1 MSRKIYVFVSIVLF
15 LGILGISFFWLS
27 NKQIT
32 SSNSQT
38 FSFGVQG
45 DSHPERAGKMFNS
58 DLYKTT
64 LQNAIKANL
73 GFYFLMGDDF
83 SIEKEIE
90 SNNITQTAI
99 DAVYLRQKQYLDALS
114 IPKYLVNGN
123 HEQEA
128 KYLLDGTSNNPAILA
143 RNAREKYFDSPGAET
158 GYYSFTHGDAL
169 FVVIDFYWHSDIAVD
184 NTTGDDAGK
193 KSKGNRDLWQVTLG
207 NEQYQ
212 WFKQTLEN
220 STAKYKFV
228 FTHHVLGTG
237 RGGIEEA
244 KLYEWGGYSANGSY
258 DFPSKRPGWELPIHQ
273 LMAKNHVTIFFQ
285 GHDHLF
291 VKQELDGVIY
301 QEVPCPA
308 DNTYTAFNKDAYK
321 SGDILPNAGFLDVA
335 VSPNQVKVE
344 YIKSGQSNNDQ
355 SIFSYT
361 VK

>member
-1 MSRKIYVFVSIVLF
+1 M
-15 LGILGISFFWLS
+15 
-27 NKQIT
+27 
-32 SSNSQT
+32 
-38 FSFGVQG
+38 
-45 DSHPERAGKMFNS
+45 
-58 DLYKTT
+58 
-64 LQNAIKANL
+64 
-73 GFYFLMGDDF
+73 
-83 SIEKEIE
+83 
-90 SNNITQTAI
+90 
-99 DAVYLRQKQYLDALS
+99 
-114 IPKYLVNGN
+114 
-123 HEQEA
+123 
-128 KYLLDGTSNNPAILA
+128 DGTSNNPAILA

-184 NTTGDDAGK
+184 NTTGDDSGK